1 MEHAGAE
8 LSSFPSSDLALLQ
21 ELEEED
27 SASVPSC
34 LEESRLINSI
44 SALKGLSRAGICCQG
59 KWWAHHPGK
68 FQEMTGCECHSLVDK
83 MVFDPKLDLM
93 ILRALVKI

>member
-8 LSSFPSSDLALLQ
+8 LSSFPSSDLAFLQ

-34 LEESRLINSI
+34 LEESRLINSS
-44 SALKGLSRAGICCQG
+44 SALKGLSRAGTCCQG